1 VLNTY
6 LVRIAADARYPLDT
20 EVEWA
25 CREAGALEEGHD
37 EATEA
42 TVNMHANVV
51 FLRERAERYNVILVS
66 VGEVN
71 CGSNKLQDMPPSDLM
86 SKRRYP
92 NIIYHDSVRVAMR
105 KWIRE

>member
-1 VLNTY
+1 MLNAH
-6 LVRIAADARYPLDT
+6 LVCITADARHTLDT
-20 EVEWA
+20 EIEWA
-25 CREAGALEEGHD
+25 RGEAGALEEGHD
-37 EATEA
+37 KAAKA

-86 SKRRYP
+86 NKRR
-92 NIIYHDSVRVAMR
+92 
-105 KWIRE
+105 